1 MFAIVKKNLIFS
13 KTNEINDLKAI
24 KIQASPYPQPLEDW
38 ISETLLF
45 ELCASDGTI
54 EIFEKP
60 VQISAQTE
68 QKIEEKEDKKKK

>member
-24 KIQASPYPQPLEDW
+24 KIQSSPYPQPLEDW

-45 ELCASDGTI
+45 KLCMQDGTI
-54 EIFEKP
+54 EVFEKP
-60 VQISAQTE
+60 VQIQVENDST
-68 QKIEEKEDKKKK
+68 EDKKKKQ